1 MNQKKPTRRER
12 KGAKEL
18 LRLGLKVYDYR
29 KDRLSTVE
37 ARGLSQANQG
47 LKTTLKDRATT
58 SELLEN
64 KARLLDEALR
74 KSGGYYYHKKN
85 WVENIEMLL
94 VAAIVILG
102 IRSFF
107 IQPFIIP
114 TNSMFPSFY
123 GMKPYL
129 YEEQSAPNIA
139 ERVRDKV
146 LLGASHY
153 RLKSESSGNLYL
165 VLQNGN
171 SHRYVQANFSARS

>member
-29 KDRLSTVE
+29 KDRLSPVE
-37 ARGLSQANQG
+37 ARGLNQANQG
-47 LKTTLKDRATT
+47 LKTILKDRATT

-74 KSGGYYYHKKN
+74 KSGGHYYHKKN

-107 IQPFIIP
+107 IQPFICLLY
-114 TNSMFPSFY
+114 TSPSPRDRQKSR
-123 GMKPYL
+123 MPS
-129 YEEQSAPNIA
+129 SA
-139 ERVRDKV
+139 
-146 LLGASHY
+146 
-153 RLKSESSGNLYL
+153 
-165 VLQNGN
+165 
-171 SHRYVQANFSARS
+171 